1 MAYRR
6 GNAPKATINVEAE
19 TIVAVSVAITNTPM
33 VYKLEK
39 NPLEV
44 IETGDLVVVDA
55 DNRIMGVVKRRGK
68 R

>member
-1 MAYRR
+1 M
-6 GNAPKATINVEAE
+6 T
-19 TIVAVSVAITNTPM
+19 VSVVITNTPM
-33 VYKLEK
+33 VHKLEK

-55 DNRIMGVVKRRGK
+55 DNGIVEVVKRRGK